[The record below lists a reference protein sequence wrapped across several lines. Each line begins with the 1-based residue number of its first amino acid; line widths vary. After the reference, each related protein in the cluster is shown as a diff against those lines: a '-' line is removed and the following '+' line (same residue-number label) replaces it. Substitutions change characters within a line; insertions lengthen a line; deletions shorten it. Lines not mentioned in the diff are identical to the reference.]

1 MWQHFDD
8 GSCPGQGIGVRA
20 RLENG
25 LSGFVHTKNLSDS
38 QVNAPEERVHV
49 RGMYTYIVHMHS
61 IQLIHGGVHVYEVF
75 VSAGLSCKS
84 MTALCTCMCHGV

>member
-1 MWQHFDD
+1 MYVYVGPSVCEQVWQHFDD

-25 LSGFVHTKNLSDS
+25 LSGFIHTKNLSDS

-49 RGMYTYIVHMHS
+49 RYNTV
-61 IQLIHGGVHVYEVF
+61 
-75 VSAGLSCKS
+75 
-84 MTALCTCMCHGV
+84 

>member
-20 RLENG
+20 RLDNG
-25 LSGFVHTKNLSDS
+25 LSGFIHTKNLSDS

-49 RGMYTYIVHMHS
+49 RLHYNNN
-61 IQLIHGGVHVYEVF
+61 
-75 VSAGLSCKS
+75 
-84 MTALCTCMCHGV
+84 

>member
-1 MWQHFDD
+1 MYVSAHRDCYYMLHCINFSCQVWQHFDD

-25 LSGFVHTKNLSDS
+25 LSGFIHTKNLSDS

-49 RGMYTYIVHMHS
+49 RLYITMLACAH
-61 IQLIHGGVHVYEVF
+61 I
-75 VSAGLSCKS
+75 
-84 MTALCTCMCHGV
+84 